1 MAKKEVWHLYCLQ
14 HSYTPSPK
22 LSPFPPGQ
30 IAIET
35 YHFSITIVI
44 DFFHL
49 FSLSFH
55 QITYFAIISTI
66 YHHHPHRNQSIKNFK
81 HSHMPTP
88 YPGMRSILAKS
99 HSLLHNGQTLRVF
112 NQRWMQSRW
121 NTCPHVPNVMLS
133 PLSFVGLGLA

>member
-44 DFFHL
+44 DFFH
-49 FSLSFH
+49 FYNRGCVPFHFNKSL
-55 QITYFAIISTI
+55 ISPI
-66 YHHHPHRNQSIKNFK
+66 GIKRK
-81 HSHMPTP
+81 TPHMPTP